1 MDSIWPVREIDPH
14 LFRGLIEPR
23 LTNYQRIKV
32 MTEEQL
38 AEFLRDTADL
48 GRMFGK
54 NWECNTKEQ
63 WIEWLRREGEPLV

>member
-1 MDSIWPVREIDPH
+1 MNNIWPIRKEDMP
-14 LFRGLIEPR
+14 LFRKLAEPR

-54 NWECNTKEQ
+54 NWEFNTKEQ